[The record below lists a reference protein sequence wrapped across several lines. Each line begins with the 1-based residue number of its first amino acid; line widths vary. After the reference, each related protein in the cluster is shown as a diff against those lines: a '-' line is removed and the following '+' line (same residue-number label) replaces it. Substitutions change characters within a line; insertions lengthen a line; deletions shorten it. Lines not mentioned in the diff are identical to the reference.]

1 MAVPIRET
9 GVAGR
14 NAGLDGETTLGLL
27 RRLMDELAM
36 LFRQEMALA
45 TAEIS
50 RTLGKLT
57 AGLVSMVTGAAVLF
71 AGFLVLL
78 AAGVLALSL
87 VVAPWLAALI
97 VGAAVTLIGLVMVL
111 MGRKAVGPAALEL
124 RHSPESLRKDKEV
137 LTRSTS

>member
-1 MAVPIRET
+1 MAVPIRE
-9 GVAGR
+9 AGASVR

-27 RRLMDELAM
+27 RRLMDDLAM

-50 RTLGKLT
+50 RTLAKLT
-57 AGLVSMVTGAAVLF
+57 AGVVSLLTGAAVLF

-78 AAGVLALSL
+78 ASAVLALAM

-97 VGAAVTLIGLVMVL
+97 VGAAVALIGLVMVL
-111 MGRKAVGPAALEL
+111 VGRKAVGPAALEL

-137 LTRSTS
+137 LTRSAS